1 MKASRRAEIDAA
13 FDAALDQ
20 PHGERT
26 RWLREHFAADRSI
39 VAEVEAL
46 LAAHERAEG
55 ILEAMP
61 VQRPAGPAATDTIPH
76 RRIGAYRVLREIGR
90 GGMGVVYLA
99 ERDDGQFR
107 RRVAI
112 KLLRASP
119 DGEELHRRFIAERQI
134 LASLDHPN
142 IAQLQDGG
150 VTDGQLPYLVMEYVE
165 GLPITV
171 YCDRH
176 RLALD
181 DRLSLFTDVCAA
193 VRHAHQNLVVHR
205 DLKPGN
211 ILVTGDGRVKLLDF
225 GIAKL
230 LNPGIS
236 AVAQPVTRT
245 EFRVMTPEYAS
256 PEQVRGEPLST
267 ASDVYSLGV
276 VLYELLAGRRP
287 YRITTGSPAELA
299 TVICERE
306 PERPSSRIAQ
316 SAADGD
322 EPPTADPAAVATS
335 RNSTPQ
341 RLRRELQGDLDA
353 IVMMA
358 LRKEPRRRYGTAERL
373 ARDIERYLD
382 GRPVLAHRGS
392 QAYRLRRFV
401 ARHRGSATAAA
412 LVVAS
417 LVAGSGVALWQA
429 AAARNER
436 DRAEAALRESE
447 DVTAFLVGL
456 FQATDPLDPGGAFI
470 NVRDLM
476 RRAAGHADE
485 LGQQPRVQARMF
497 EVMGRVHLNLADYA
511 GAERLLRRAL
521 AIQRSLH
528 DSTHPDVT
536 ATFLPLSE
544 SIRRQGRYLE
554 AESLTTQGVQLRQ
567 LASGDH
573 LPDAADFLFELSGLA
588 VRRADLTGA
597 DSIASLALELRR
609 TERGPDDP
617 LVARALERAS
627 ATRRRLGR
635 VAETEQLLRD
645 ALAIYSRHEPS
656 GTAASY
662 TRLRLADVISQD
674 RGGDRD
680 EADTLYRRAIADLE
694 AGVGP
699 GHQRT
704 FAARNDYAGF
714 LMRLGRAREAE
725 PIFRQNM
732 EFIRRAYGDDHPITV
747 AQLGLIASAAAA
759 LGRFAESDSIVRIEL
774 AGYERLY
781 GRPSNAYIG
790 ALGYLARTLVRTGRI
805 GDADSVGRLAVS
817 LWRDSLGETDSPLLA
832 LAIAGWAGTKTA
844 GGSYTDAESL
854 YGEALRMLLA
864 HTGEDHRDVRRIHS
878 GLANLYDRWGRPADA
893 ARHRTLAGPDIQL
906 Y

>member
-1 MKASRRAEIDAA
+1 MNESRRADVDAA

-20 PHGERT
+20 APGERI
-26 RWLREHFAADRSI
+26 RWLREHYPADRSL
-39 VAEVEAL
+39 VDEVQAL

-61 VQRPAGPAATDTIPH
+61 VQRPAGPAATDSIPH
-76 RRIGAYRVLREIGR
+76 RRIGPYRVLREIGR

-119 DGEELHRRFIAERQI
+119 DAEELHRRFIAERQI

-165 GLPITV
+165 GLPITT

-176 RLALD
+176 RLGLD
-181 DRLSLFTDVCAA
+181 DRLRLFTDVCAA

-287 YRITTGSPAELA
+287 YRITSGSPGELA

-306 PERPSSRIAQ
+306 PERPSSRTGQ
-316 SAADGD
+316 AAEDGV
-322 EPPTADPAAVATS
+322 EPATADPAAIAAA
-335 RNSTPQ
+335 RNTTPE

-358 LRKEPRRRYGTAERL
+358 LRKEPRQRYGTAERL

-392 QAYRLRRFV
+392 RAYRIRRMA
-401 ARHRGSATAAA
+401 ARHRGSALAAA
-412 LVVAS
+412 IVAAS
-417 LVAGSGVALWQA
+417 LVGGGAIAIWQA
-429 AAARNER
+429 AAARAER
-436 DRAEAALRESE
+436 DRATAAMQESE
-447 DVTAFLVGL
+447 QVTAFLIGL
-456 FQATDPLDPGGAFI
+456 FEANDPMEGSGAVVGI
-470 NVRDLM
+470 RDLL
-476 RRAAGHADE
+476 RRASSHAEE
-485 LGQQPRVQARMF
+485 LGHQPRVQARML
-497 EVMGRVHLNLADYA
+497 EVMGRVYLNLADYPA
-511 GAERLLRRAL
+511 AHSLMQRAL
-521 AIQRSLH
+521 GIREALH
-528 DSTHPDVT
+528 DSTHPEVT
-536 ATFLPLSE
+536 GTILTLSE
-544 SIRRQGRYLE
+544 SLRHQNRFAE
-554 AESLTTQGVQLRQ
+554 AESVTTRGLRLRRQ
-567 LASGDH
+567 AGGTH
-573 LPDAADFLFELSGLA
+573 LPDVADFLFELSGLA
-588 VRRADLTGA
+588 VRRADLVGA
-597 DSIASLALELRR
+597 DSIASAALALRR
-609 TERGPDDP
+609 SERGPDDP
-617 LVARALERAS
+617 LLARALERAA

-635 VAETEQLLRD
+635 AAEAEQLLRE
-645 ALAIYSRHEPS
+645 ALAIHS
-656 GTAASY
+656 GVSETSASASY
-662 TRLRLADVISQD
+662 TRLRLADAISQD
-674 RGGDRD
+674 RQAYR
-680 EADTLYRRAIADLE
+680 EADQLYRQAITDLRV
-694 AGVGP
+694 ALGP
-699 GHQRT
+699 DHQRSL
-704 FAARNDYAGF
+704 AATNDYARF
-714 LMRLGRAREAE
+714 LARRGRIAEAE
-725 PIFRQNM
+725 VLYRENL
-732 EFIRRAYGDDHPITV
+732 ERVRRIYGADHPITA
-747 AQLGLIASAAAA
+747 AQIGLVASAAAA
-759 LGRFAESDSIVRIEL
+759 SGRYAEGDSLVRLEL
-774 AGYERLY
+774 VAYERIY
-781 GRPSNAYIG
+781 GRAGNEYIG
-790 ALGYLARTLVRTGRI
+790 ALGHLARTLTAAGRVRE
-805 GDADSVGRLAVS
+805 ADSVARVAVAIR
-817 LWRDSLGETDSPLLA
+817 RDEMGEQDTPLLA
-832 LAIAGWAGTKTA
+832 IALAGLAGTATA
-844 GGSYTDAESL
+844 RGEYAEADSL
-854 YGEALRMLLA
+854 YEEALRMLRL
-864 HTGEDHRDVRRIHS
+864 HTGEQHRDIRRVHA
-878 GLANLYDRWGRPADA
+878 GLARLYDRWGRPADA
-893 ARHRTLAGPDIQL
+893 ASHRTLAGPDIQP